1 MRSASGYTQPAD
13 AVRDAGSHPRL
24 RLVSLFLPTSERM
37 KTPAKSLLHTAS
49 SLQPL
54 CAADVKSNNRRC
66 LDKEHIDTEHGRQK
80 KKKKK
85 GSVRNF
91 FRKGPS
97 SVPLLPVVVFICFVF
112 FINQIGL
119 SQLWSQHGSLKLD
132 AAQTRTL
139 RAGEPWQ
146 SVRWPSVA
154 LPPLPNTDLSNMD
167 ADLKTSHARCTSQ

>member
-1 MRSASGYTQPAD
+1 MCSASGYTQPAD

-24 RLVSLFLPTSERM
+24 SLVSLFLPTSERM
-37 KTPAKSLLHTAS
+37 KTPAKSLLHTAR

-80 KKKKK
+80 KKKKRRSPQLYLE
-85 GSVRNF
+85 GSVQVDA
-91 FRKGPS
+91 
-97 SVPLLPVVVFICFVF
+97 SVPLLPLVFFICFVF

-119 SQLWSQHGSLKLD
+119 SQLWSELGSLKLD

-146 SVRWPSVA
+146 SVRRPRVCASSFA
-154 LPPLPNTDLSNMD
+154 
-167 ADLKTSHARCTSQ
+167 KHRFE